1 MNDDNIINEKIM
13 IETCKLALAG
23 IENGFGPFACIIT
36 DKFGNIIGKGNNMVT
51 LHNDPT
57 QHAEIVAIRDACKN
71 LNNFN
76 LTDTI
81 IYTSCE
87 PCPMCLSAIYWSH
100 ISKVYYG
107 NTRTDAKDI
116 GFDDS
121 FIYDEVSKH
130 INDRQIPMVQLCR
143 ENSIQSFRAWDNK
156 LGKIKY

>member
-1 MNDDNIINEKIM
+1 MNQDNIINEKIM
-13 IETCKLALAG
+13 IETCNLALTG
-23 IENGFGPFACIIT
+23 IENGSGPFACIIT
-36 DKFGNIIGKGNNMVT
+36 DKCGNIIGKGNNMVT
-51 LHNDPT
+51 LNNDPT

-81 IYTSCE
+81 LYTSCE

-100 ISKVYYG
+100 ISKIYYG
-107 NTRTDAKDI
+107 NTRNDAKDI

-121 FIYDEVSKH
+121 FIYDEVSKN

-143 ENSIQSFRAWDNK
+143 ENSIQSFRIWENK
-156 LGKIKY
+156 IDKIKY